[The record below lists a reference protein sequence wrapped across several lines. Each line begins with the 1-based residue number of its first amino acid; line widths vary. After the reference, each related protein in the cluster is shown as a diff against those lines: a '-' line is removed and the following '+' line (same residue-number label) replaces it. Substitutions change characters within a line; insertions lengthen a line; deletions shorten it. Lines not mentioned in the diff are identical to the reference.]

1 MTMSKSTYNWLF
13 TIGFLGML
21 SLILVSEPAMAFGFE
36 SKMQNLTSQL
46 INTVL
51 PLLSILGLVYAAILA
66 LSGDAAAKAK
76 IITVIAVSV
85 VGFLAPA
92 IIQWLQGAM
101 GN

>member
-1 MTMSKSTYNWLF
+1 MTKKTPEWLF
-13 TIGFLGML
+13 MVGFVGIL
-21 SLILVSEPAMAFGFE
+21 SLILVSEPAFAFGFE
-36 SKMQNLTSQL
+36 SKMQNLTGQL
-46 INTVL
+46 IGTVL

-85 VGFLAPA
+85 VGFLAPS
-92 IIQWLQGAM
+92 IIQWLQRAT

>member
-1 MTMSKSTYNWLF
+1 MTKSTYGWVF
-13 TIGFLGML
+13 MIGFIGML
-21 SLILVSEPAMAFGFE
+21 SLMLLSEPAMAFGFE
-36 SKMQNLTSQL
+36 SKMQNLTGQL

-51 PLLSILGLVYAAILA
+51 PLMSILGLVYAAILA

-92 IIQWLQGAM
+92 IIQWLQRAT

>member
-1 MTMSKSTYNWLF
+1 MTNRTYGWFLM
-13 TIGFLGML
+13 IGYLGLL
-21 SLILVSEPAMAFGFE
+21 SLILVSEPAFAFGFE
-36 SKMQNLTSQL
+36 SKMQNLTGQL

-92 IIQWLQGAM
+92 IIQWLQRAT